1 MADKQKLAAFD
12 LDGTLLDSI
21 PSIVIGVSTCW
32 EALGFP
38 EVSPDQIRNII
49 GLPWEQSIEKLM
61 PGAGAREVS
70 MIKEYH
76 AEIAR
81 GERPAPDRPPETV
94 FPGAIEA
101 LDRLEENGYLLAIV
115 TSRSNRR
122 FQDMIDR
129 AGLAGRF
136 VSVKTADQGPGKPDP
151 FLLNE
156 AMREAGVA
164 REDTVMIGDTTYDV
178 LTARNAGT
186 GAVGVTWG
194 VHPAE
199 DLHGAGAHHVT
210 DRFEHLHDLIDGLTS
225 NGFGQ

>member
-1 MADKQKLAAFD
+1 MTDRLKLAAFD

-21 PSIVIGVSTCW
+21 PSIIIGVSTCW

-38 EVSPDQIRNII
+38 AVTPDQIRNII
-49 GLPWEQSIEKLM
+49 GLPWEQSIEMLM
-61 PGAGAREVS
+61 PGAGAAEVA

-81 GERPAPDRPPETV
+81 GERAPPERPPETI

-101 LDRLEENGYLLAIV
+101 LDRLEDNGYVLAIV

-122 FQDMIDR
+122 FQDLIDN

-136 VSVKTADQGPGKPDP
+136 VSVKTADQGPGKPNP

-156 AMREAGVA
+156 AMKEAGVE

-178 LTARNAGT
+178 MTARNAGT

-199 DLHGAGAHHVT
+199 ELHGAGAHHVT
-210 DRFEHLHDLIDGLTS
+210 DAFEHLHDIIEGLTS
-225 NGFGQ
+225 AGFEA

>member
-49 GLPWEQSIEKLM
+49 GLPWEQSIEELM
-61 PGAGAREVS
+61 PGAGAREVA

-101 LDRLEENGYLLAIV
+101 LDRLEDNGYLLAIV

-194 VHPAE
+194 VHPA
-199 DLHGAGAHHVT
+199 DKLHGAGAHHVT
-210 DRFEHLHDLIDGLTS
+210 DRFEHLHDLIEGLTG
-225 NGFGQ
+225 NGFEQ

>member
-1 MADKQKLAAFD
+1 MSDRLKLAAFD
-12 LDGTLLDSI
+12 LDGTLLNSI
-21 PSIVIGVSTCW
+21 PSIVVGVTACW

-38 EVSPDQIRNII
+38 EVTPDEIRNII
-49 GLPWEQSIEKLM
+49 GLPWEQSIELLN
-61 PGAGAREVS
+61 PGAGEREVA

-81 GERPAPDRPPETV
+81 GERAAPDRPPETI
-94 FPGAIEA
+94 FPGAIAA
-101 LDRLEENGYLLAIV
+101 LDRLEANGYVLAIV

-122 FQDMIDR
+122 FQDLIDN

-136 VSVKTADQGPGKPDP
+136 VSVKTADQGPGKPNP

-156 AMREAGVA
+156 AMREAGVE

-194 VHPAE
+194 VHPE
-199 DLHGAGAHHVT
+199 EELRSAGAHHVT
-210 DRFEHLHDLIDGLTS
+210 DAFEDLHDIIEGLT
-225 NGFGQ
+225 NEGFSA

>member
-1 MADKQKLAAFD
+1 MSDRLKLAAFD
-12 LDGTLLDSI
+12 LDGTLLNSI
-21 PSIVIGVSTCW
+21 PSIVVGVTACW

-38 EVSPDQIRNII
+38 EVTPDQIRNII
-49 GLPWEQSIEKLM
+49 GLPWEQSIELLN
-61 PGAGAREVS
+61 PGAGEREVA

-81 GERPAPDRPPETV
+81 GERAPPERPPETI
-94 FPGAIEA
+94 FPGAIEV
-101 LDRLEENGYLLAIV
+101 LDRLEANGYVFAIV

-122 FQDMIDR
+122 FQSLIDN

-136 VSVKTADQGPGKPDP
+136 VSVKTADQGPGKPNP

-156 AMREAGVA
+156 AMREVGAE

-178 LTARNAGT
+178 MTARNAGT

-199 DLHGAGAHHVT
+199 ELHDAGAHHVI
-210 DRFEHLHDLIDGLTS
+210 DDFKDLYDIIEGLT
-225 NGFGQ
+225 NEGFAA

>member
-21 PSIVIGVSTCW
+21 PSIIIGVSTCW

-61 PGAGAREVS
+61 PGAGAREVA

-81 GERPAPDRPPETV
+81 GERAAPDRPPETV

-101 LDRLEENGYLLAIV
+101 LDRLEDNGYLLAIV

-156 AMREAGVA
+156 AMREAGVE

-194 VHPAE
+194 VHPADE
-199 DLHGAGAHHVT
+199 LHGAGAHHVT
-210 DRFEHLHDLIDGLTS
+210 DRFEHLHDLIEGLTS
-225 NGFGQ
+225 NGFEQ

>member
-1 MADKQKLAAFD
+1 MSDRLKLAAFD
-12 LDGTLLDSI
+12 LDGTLLNSI
-21 PSIVIGVSTCW
+21 PSIVVGVTACW

-38 EVSPDQIRNII
+38 EVTPDQIRNII
-49 GLPWEQSIEKLM
+49 GLPWEQSIELLN
-61 PGAGAREVS
+61 PGAGEREVA

-81 GERPAPDRPPETV
+81 GERAPPERPSETI
-94 FPGAIEA
+94 FPGAIEV
-101 LDRLEENGYLLAIV
+101 LDRLEANGYVFAIV

-122 FQDMIDR
+122 FQSLIDN

-136 VSVKTADQGPGKPDP
+136 VSVKTADQGPGKPNP

-156 AMREAGVA
+156 AMREVGAE

-178 LTARNAGT
+178 MTARNAGT

-199 DLHGAGAHHVT
+199 ELHGAGAHHVT
-210 DRFEHLHDLIDGLTS
+210 DSFEDLHDIIEGLT
-225 NGFGQ
+225 NEGFAA